1 MPTGVR
7 IPPFPQTSIDYYYAE
22 CDLTDSR
29 LSKIYELLVVQ
40 DKSEQRIGSEMK
52 R

>member
-7 IPPFPQTSIDYYYAE
+7 IPPFPRTSIDYYYAE
-22 CDLTDSR
+22 CDLMDSR
-29 LSKIYELLVVQ
+29 LSKINETERNQ
-40 DKSEQRIGSEMK
+40 DRSEQRIGSEMK